1 MENNWFNRLMASLGL
16 SVRVDVVNK
25 ADDVRVEVHREEPSV
40 PEELKPKYLD
50 FQEVE
55 KLVNARQVERKI
67 MLRGRLF
74 EFVRATIDHSAM
86 GGNGQLMHMYKLVHM
101 GPGWSGMEPD
111 DVPEE
116 FWPQSEADIERPS
129 DWIDHIDTLNDLDW
143 KMRTMWQRLHAFFTA
158 HPKAQV
164 VHFVMWNE
172 TLMPVLKIYEDLSW
186 IDIGWKGPV
195 IVVTE
200 GVGDRRLPETIG
212 IIPDQSG
219 LATISDFY
227 AQLVAFRDGK
237 LQEFP
242 DTYEDKARYIQY
254 LAEFTTYLDQ
264 QSISYQ

>member
-40 PEELKPKYLD
+40 PEELKPMYLD

-74 EFVRATIDHSAM
+74 EFVRASLDQTVM
-86 GGNGQLMHMYKLVHM
+86 GGDGRRIQVFKLVHM
-101 GPGWSGMEPD
+101 SSGWNGLDPD

-129 DWIDHIDTLNDLDW
+129 DWIDQIDRLNDLDW
-143 KMRTMWQRLHAFFTA
+143 KMRSMWQRLHAFFSA
-158 HPKAQV
+158 HPTAQAV
-164 VHFVMWNE
+164 QFVMWNG
-172 TLMPVLKIYEDLSW
+172 TPMPVLKIYDDLSW
-186 IDIGWKGPV
+186 IDVGWKGPV
-195 IVVTE
+195 IVVSE

-219 LATISDFY
+219 TVTISDLY

-242 DTYEDKARYIQY
+242 DTYENKANYINY